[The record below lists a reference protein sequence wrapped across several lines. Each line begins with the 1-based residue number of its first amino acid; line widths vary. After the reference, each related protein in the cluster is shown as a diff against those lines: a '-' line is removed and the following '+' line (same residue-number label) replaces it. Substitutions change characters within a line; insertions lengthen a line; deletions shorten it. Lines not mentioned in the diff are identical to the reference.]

1 MIMAQKHTIREEGNV
16 VILELHG
23 KIMGDTEDTA
33 LFNVVYDLAD
43 EGKVNVVID
52 LCNVEWMNSKGL
64 GICISGATT
73 FRSRGGDLK
82 LACVSEKVESLL
94 NKTRM
99 FTVFEAFKTVDEAV
113 ESFK

>member
-1 MIMAQKHTIREEGNV
+1 MESKHTTREENGV
-16 VILELHG
+16 TILQLSG
-23 KIMGDTEDTA
+23 RIMGDTEDTA

-43 EGKVNVVID
+43 QGKINVVID

-73 FRSRGGDLK
+73 LRNRGGDLK
-82 LACVSEKVESLL
+82 LACASEKVESLL

-99 FTVFEAFKTVDEAV
+99 FAVFEVFKTTDEAV
-113 ESFK
+113 KSFQ